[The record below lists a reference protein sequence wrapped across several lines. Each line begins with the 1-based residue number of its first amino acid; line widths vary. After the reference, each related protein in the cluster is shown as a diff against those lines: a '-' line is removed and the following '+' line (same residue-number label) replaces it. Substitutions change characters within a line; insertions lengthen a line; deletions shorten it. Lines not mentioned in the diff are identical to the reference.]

1 MLLRNY
7 YSTLTYSSV
16 GNLNVTEDVAQNLS
30 PRYSR
35 NIAGDYILN
44 PIGNTYVGEVMP
56 SNASRLPTF
65 DYGANN
71 YTGGSGSSNYDRRIW
86 FGSNTSEPT
95 FNDYAPVSE
104 HTVTLASTR
113 TSYRTTYDEATHTY
127 TSIEAYT
134 LTNNSNYS
142 LEVNEILIGATTS
155 TDYYGVNKG
164 SCAYTRDLLR
174 ENSFTIGAKESVKF
188 ELTIKYTIAEPL
200 Q

>member
-16 GNLNVTEDVAQNLS
+16 GSSNVTEDVAQNLS

-35 NIAGDYILN
+35 NIDGDYILN
-44 PIGNTYVGEVMP
+44 PVGNTYVGVIMP
-56 SNASRLPTF
+56 SNANQMPTF
-65 DYGANN
+65 DFGAHN
-71 YTGGSGSSNYDRRIW
+71 YTGTTSSSGYGRRIW
-86 FGSNTSEPT
+86 FGSNTTEPT

-104 HTVTLASTR
+104 HIVTLASTR
-113 TSYRTTYDEATHTY
+113 TSYQTTYDQATHTY
-127 TSIEAYT
+127 TSVEAYT

-142 LEVNEILIGATTS
+142 LEVNEILIGATS
-155 TDYYGVNKG
+155 TTDIYGTNRG

-174 ENSFTIGAKESVKF
+174 ENSFVIGAKESVKF